1 MINKN
6 ISKLKENDYIRLF
19 GVSKEVFEEMLKVL
33 DNKKISL
40 RSKLDTT
47 EKLMKN

>member
-6 ISKLKENDYIRLF
+6 MSKLKEKDYIRLF
-19 GVSKEVFEEMLKVL
+19 GVSKEVFEKMLKVL

-40 RSKLDTT
+40 RSKLSTT
-47 EKLMKN
+47 